1 MKRKKRPPRR
11 RREGGFGFLVSG
23 CWFLVV
29 GFLRFAP
36 CARTPGAL
44 TSRRSALAMLPAQD
58 SCSGVLPAGTNAR
71 ETGHA
76 ARPLPAG
83 TDARPCVLTGD
94 GDRACAG
101 LPPPHTHP
109 LCHAPTH
116 RSAPLGLDRRAEGI
130 GVRSLT
136 VATGSG
142 APLQRLVAHRR
153 PLVAYREDVP
163 RRRPTLTAVID
174 LPSSSPPAPC
184 PLPVCV
190 ALAPASPSSA
200 SSR

>member
-58 SCSGVLPAGTNAR
+58 SCSGVLPAGTNGRPATLPGPCLRVRTHGRASLRGMATGPAR
-71 ETGHA
+71 G
-76 ARPLPAG
+76 
-83 TDARPCVLTGD
+83 C
-94 GDRACAG
+94 
-101 LPPPHTHP
+101 PPPHTHP